1 MVTNN
6 CIRWNSHFNYYLV
19 YRNRFRRC
27 ISLLSLNAMN
37 NPVKIIECPRD
48 AMQGIKAFIP
58 TEKKVQYIQ
67 SLLRVGFD
75 TIDFGSFV
83 SPKAIPQM
91 VDTAE
96 VLAQLDLS
104 NTSSKLLAI
113 IANTRGAQDASQHAA
128 INYLGYPFSIS
139 ENFQMRNTHKTIAQ
153 SVVTLK
159 EILEIADKTKKEVVV
174 YISMGF
180 GNPYGDPW
188 NVEIVGEWTERL
200 SNMGVKILSLS
211 DTIGSSDPEN
221 IDYLFSNLIPKYPSI
236 EFGAHLHT
244 TPSTWFEKVDAAF
257 RAGCK
262 RFDGAIQGFGGCPM
276 AKDEL
281 TGNMPTEK
289 LLSYFTAKKKSDLNA
304 MSFESAYNE
313 ATKIFSVYH

>member
-1 MVTNN
+1 MQNK
-6 CIRWNSHFNYYLV
+6 
-19 YRNRFRRC
+19 
-27 ISLLSLNAMN
+27 
-37 NPVKIIECPRD
+37 VKIIECPRD
-48 AMQGIKAFIP
+48 AMQGIKDFIP
-58 TEKKVQYIQ
+58 TENKVQYIQ

-91 VDTAE
+91 TDTAE
-96 VLAQLDLS
+96 VLSKLDLS
-104 NTSSKLLAI
+104 KTTSKLLAI
-113 IANTRGAQDASQHAA
+113 IANTRGAEDASKHTE
-128 INYLGYPFSIS
+128 IDYLGYPFSIS

-153 SVVTLK
+153 SVETLS
-159 EILEIADKTKKEVVV
+159 EILEIANKSSKEVVV

-188 NVEIVGEWTERL
+188 NVDIVGEWTEKL
-200 SNMGVKILSLS
+200 SKMGVKILSLS
-211 DTIGSSDPEN
+211 DTIGSSDAES
-221 IDYLFSNLIPKYPSI
+221 IHYLFSNLIPLYSDI

-244 TPSTWFEKVDAAF
+244 TPSSWFEKVDAAYK
-257 RAGCK
+257 AGCN

-289 LLSYFTAKKKSDLNA
+289 LLSYFTSNKNNSLNA
-304 MSFESAYNE
+304 LSFESAYNE
-313 ATKIFSVYH
+313 ASKIFNFYH